1 MFKEV
6 KNTYYNENEGFYS
19 IDAWRTSNQDEE
31 GIVVA
36 KVYKDKVVYTR
47 DNYENVPEI
56 IEKVNEAK
64 TFFK

>member
-6 KNTYYNENEGFYS
+6 KNKYYNENEGFYS

-47 DNYENVPEI
+47 DNYKDIPEI

-64 TFFK
+64 TFF